1 MRTCRSISI
10 GHRNPARAGP
20 RPALRRRRARRART
34 GPRPR
39 PATRRPPGPAGSLPL
54 DTTLARCVARRATL
68 SRYRKVTYPNRG
80 SWRQSDDH
88 TLATKDAYPNHQLY
102 AKPGKAAIAT
112 AALTQRG
119 SGIRLVET
127 ANTKSFGMGKGAGHV
142 TLHEIEAVNTVNNTR
157 GASMTL
163 WADCGRSAGV
173 VVGSTKRRAIY
184 ERGGVAKRTT
194 VNQPVKMRI
203 IIMRGWLSDEA
214 KRRRALD
221 PSDAAI
227 VQIEK
232 ALAAGRKL
240 ERRARA
246 IRKKMETATGT
257 KYDKLSD
264 EWSSVIDE
272 AAEAYF
278 AYYNALG
285 KGEREAIDMALKIN
299 RYASPSVGEG
309 YTIATGGDAIAGQE
323 DNTWNFHWAGVV
335 LTSDDGKDKVVLE
348 NYSVGKWNVAN
359 DRWTFEMYGTEKK
372 GQSFH
377 ERHFKS
383 DLHGETPTSMTI
395 RGQT

>member
-1 MRTCRSISI
+1 MPFDLDRTTQPR
-10 GHRNPARAGP
+10 GRRAPARPASTPRATGTSGPAASPRGGPPGRPAGP
-20 RPALRRRRARRART
+20 
-34 GPRPR
+34 
-39 PATRRPPGPAGSLPL
+39 LPL
-54 DTTLARCVARRATL
+54 ETTLARCVARRATL
-68 SRYRKVTYPNRG
+68 SRYRKVTYPKRG

-102 AKPGKAAIAT
+102 AKAGKAAIAT
-112 AALTQRG
+112 AELKRRG
-119 SGIRLVET
+119 SGIELVET
-127 ANTKSFGMGKGAGHV
+127 ANTKSFGMGKGKGHV
-142 TLHEIEAVNTVNNTR
+142 RLHEIEAVNTVNKTR

-194 VNQPVKMRI
+194 VNQPVKMKI
-203 IIMRGWLSDEA
+203 IIMKGWLTDEA
-214 KRRRALD
+214 KRRRDLD
-221 PSDAAI
+221 PSDPAI
-227 VQIEK
+227 VQIQK
-232 ALAAGRKL
+232 ALAKGRKL
-240 ERRARA
+240 EREARS
-246 IRKKMETATGT
+246 IRKKMETATG
-257 KYDKLSD
+257 KAYDKLDD
-264 EWSSVIDE
+264 EWDEVIDE

-285 KGEREAIDMALKIN
+285 DNERDAIDRSLKIN

-309 YTIATGGDAIAGQE
+309 YTISTGGDAIAGKE
-323 DNTWNFHWAGVV
+323 SDTWNFHWAGVV

-348 NYSVGKWNVAN
+348 NYSVGKWKVEN

-377 ERHFKS
+377 ERHFKT

-395 RGQT
+395 RGKT